1 MRDLLDHGIFTDSQP
16 LVEVSELYVRRGGQE
31 VVRDVSFSIARG
43 ETVGLI
49 GPNGSGKSSTI
60 GGILGLLPVERG
72 GIRLGDASFQA
83 SEERP
88 VEFKRRIAYIPEQP
102 LYYSDL
108 TLAEHIDWKIR
119 LWQHAGGE
127 ERDHRLEQLI
137 SDFQLAPHL
146 NKFAHQCSKG
156 TLQKLMVVSAFLFPF
171 DFLIIDEPFIG
182 LDVVAIR
189 MLKQYVE
196 QARSSGATILL
207 STHVLDSAEK
217 MCDRFVFLADG
228 EVFAAGTAKDL
239 AVDHGLAFT
248 NLEDL
253 FVDLL
258 LARSGGVLE

>member
-1 MRDLLDHGIFTDSQP
+1 M
-16 LVEVSELYVRRGGQE
+16 YVRRGGQE
-31 VVRDVSFSIARG
+31 VVRDVSFSIAPG
-43 ETVGLI
+43 ETLGLI

-72 GIRLGDASFQA
+72 VLRMGDLSFSADQ
-83 SEERP
+83 ERP
-88 VEFKRRIAYIPEQP
+88 VEFKRRVAYIPEQP

-108 TLAEHIDWKIR
+108 TLAEHIDWKVR

-127 ERDHRLEQLI
+127 GLDTKLEQLVRH
-137 SDFQLAPHL
+137 FQLESHL

-189 MLKQYVE
+189 MLKQYIE
-196 QARSSGATILL
+196 QARNNGATILL

-228 EVFAAGTAKDL
+228 EVFAAGTPQEL
-239 AVDHGLAFT
+239 AADHGLSFT
-248 NLEDL
+248 TLEDL

-258 LARSGGVLE
+258 MERSGGGLL

>member
-1 MRDLLDHGIFTDSQP
+1 MADHWMFSDAQS
-16 LVEVSELYVRRGGQE
+16 LVEVSELHVRRGGQE
-31 VVRDVSFSIARG
+31 VVRNVSFSISAG

-60 GGILGLLPVERG
+60 GGILGLLPVDRG
-72 GIRLGDASFQA
+72 AIRMGNTSFTA

-108 TLAEHIDWKIR
+108 TLAEHIDWKMR
-119 LWQHAGGE
+119 LWQQAGGE
-127 ERDHRLEQLI
+127 EQERRLEQLI
-137 SDFQLAPHL
+137 DHFQLGPHL

-189 MLKQYVE
+189 MLKQYIQ
-196 QARSSGATILL
+196 QARGAGATILL

-228 EVFAAGTAKDL
+228 EVFAAGTANDL
-239 AVDHGLAFT
+239 AADHGLAFT

-258 LARSGGVLE
+258 LARSGGVL